1 MAKYCVMNL
10 KKHKKSSIKNLQKE
24 ANREW
29 ENEEKYKNNVDLD
42 FKNVYLKKSENWEKD
57 VEEILEKNDIKN
69 LRSDSIYMTTSIYAF
84 SPEWEEELLEKYPE
98 EEVEKEKL
106 EYFQKCFEFEQTR
119 GEVIN
124 FVIHTDEDGS
134 WHAHAATVPITETPV
149 TTSVMELDE
158 QGEPVRY
165 KTGKSKDKIKYK
177 QEPVLNDDGT
187 PKMRKA
193 LSAKAIFG
201 NRAKMS
207 KDQTAFYEYCGK
219 PFGMERGECRIQ
231 DAPGAKKHL
240 DETEYKAQQE
250 KQAALDISERL
261 KAQGQK
267 ALDDAREEA
276 ENIKKFYKEDALKQA
291 KEKFKAKYKA
301 LEDDIK
307 ERDTNSTNLYNN
319 VLKMNSEASE
329 LLKTIKDQK
338 ENSEN
343 PEVINFIDYYV
354 NNSKFVKK
362 ETMLKMYD
370 DFKNAPKVTLNGIK
384 QQRLSKEELSE
395 KLKRINSQAETYS
408 KQITSNNDLDF
419 GR

>member
-29 ENEEKYKNNVDLD
+29 KNEEKYKNNVDLD

-119 GEVIN
+119 GKVIN
-124 FVIHTDEDGS
+124 FVIHTDEEGS

-219 PFGMERGECRIQ
+219 PFGMERGKCRIQ
-231 DAPGAKKHL
+231 DVPGAKKHL

-250 KQAALDISERL
+250 KQAALNISERL
-261 KAQGQK
+261 KAQGRK
-267 ALDDAREEA
+267 VLDNARKEA
-276 ENIKKFYKEDALKQA
+276 EDIKKKYKEDALRQA
-291 KEKFKAKYKA
+291 RKKFKASYNALIEELNTKY
-301 LEDDIK
+301 
-307 ERDTNSTNLYNN
+307 TNATNLYNEA
-319 VLKMNSEASE
+319 LKMNSEASE
-329 LLKTIKDQK
+329 LLKNIKDK
-338 ENSEN
+338 SEE
-343 PEVINFIDYYV
+343 PESSEVIDFINYYV
-354 NNSKFVKK
+354 TKNQFAKTSTLMKIY
-362 ETMLKMYD
+362 E
-370 DFKNAPKVTLNGIK
+370 DFKNTPKVSVKAFKRIT
-384 QQRLSKEELSE
+384 QEELDSR
-395 KLKRINSQAETYS
+395 LKRLQNYAEHL
-408 KQITSNNDLDF
+408 NNPTKSTDNDF
-419 GR
+419 EI